1 MRNFLKPKI
10 DESSFLMIGNWKIS
24 RFRWFMSQFDEKFK
38 RTKKPAGREIRQT
51 EKKIHPK
58 NKC

>member
-1 MRNFLKPKI
+1 MRNFLKPRI

-38 RTKKPAGREIRQT
+38 RKKAAGREIRQT
-51 EKKIHPK
+51 EKFSP
-58 NKC
+58 